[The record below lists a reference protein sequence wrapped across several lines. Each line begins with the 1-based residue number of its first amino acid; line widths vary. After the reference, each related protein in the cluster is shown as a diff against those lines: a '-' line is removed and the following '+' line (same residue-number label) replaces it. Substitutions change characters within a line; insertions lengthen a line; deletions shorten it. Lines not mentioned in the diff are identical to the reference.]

1 MSMQSQSLS
10 IKRLNLGV
18 LDMVPL
24 LPSNRPEQAV
34 QRAGELARQAEAWG
48 YTRYWT
54 SEHHDMEGLAS
65 SSPEVLLSHIGAVT
79 KTIKLGAGA
88 ILLPHYSPVKVA
100 EWFHL
105 LAALYPGRVE
115 LGLGRAPGG
124 GPHASMALSGNFL
137 QHVTELP
144 QTMEALLALLEGT
157 YEYEQVPVFARPMPE
172 QPPAVWMLG
181 TNRKSAEYAAQYS
194 TGYVFGQFMSE
205 QQTEEMLSIYRSSF
219 QPSNRMDKPRTMV
232 AVGAVCALTNELA
245 QQWAGQISLGD
256 PAMRASWLV
265 GTPSDIAERLRG
277 LQIKYDNDEFLLVT
291 PIPDYE
297 QRLHSYRLIAE
308 AVNSNLDSK

>member
-1 MSMQSQSLS
+1 MRSRSLS

-24 LPSNRPEQAV
+24 LPGNRPEQAV

-54 SEHHDMEGLAS
+54 SEHHDMVGLAS

-105 LAALYPGRVE
+105 LAVLYPGRVE

-157 YEYEQVPVFARPMPE
+157 YEYEQVPVYARPMPE

-232 AVGAVCALTNELA
+232 AVGAVCALTDELA
-245 QQWAGQISLGD
+245 QQWAAQITLGD

-265 GTPSDIAERLRG
+265 GTPSDIAEQLRS

-308 AVNSNLDSK
+308 AVNSGLDSK

>member
-1 MSMQSQSLS
+1 MPSRSLS

-24 LPSNRPEQAV
+24 LPGNRPEQAV

-105 LAALYPGRVE
+105 LAVLYPGRVE

-219 QPSNRMDKPRTMV
+219 QPSNRIDKPRTMV
-232 AVGAVCALTNELA
+232 AVGAVCALTDELA
-245 QQWAGQISLGD
+245 QQWTAQISLGD

-265 GTPSDIAERLRG
+265 GTPSVIAERLRG

-308 AVNSNLDSK
+308 AVNSSLDS

>member
-1 MSMQSQSLS
+1 MQSQSLS

-219 QPSNRMDKPRTMV
+219 QPSNRMDKPHTMV

>member
-1 MSMQSQSLS
+1 MQSQSLS
-10 IKRLNLGV
+10 TKRLNLGV

-24 LPSNRPEQAV
+24 LPGNRPEQAV

-54 SEHHDMEGLAS
+54 SEHHDMKGLAS

-144 QTMEALLALLEGT
+144 QAMEALLALLEGT

>member
-1 MSMQSQSLS
+1 MQSQSLS
-10 IKRLNLGV
+10 TKRLNLGV

>member
-1 MSMQSQSLS
+1 MSMPSRSLS

-24 LPSNRPEQAV
+24 LPGNRPEQAV

-105 LAALYPGRVE
+105 LAVLYPGRVE

-219 QPSNRMDKPRTMV
+219 QPSNRIDKPRTMV
-232 AVGAVCALTNELA
+232 AVGAVCALTDELA
-245 QQWAGQISLGD
+245 QQWTAQISLGD

-265 GTPSDIAERLRG
+265 GTPSVIAERLRG

-308 AVNSNLDSK
+308 AVNSSLDS

>member
-1 MSMQSQSLS
+1 MQPQSLATNS
-10 IKRLNLGV
+10 LNLGV

-24 LPSNRPEQAV
+24 LPGNRPEQAV
-34 QRAGELARQAEAWG
+34 QWAAKLAKQAEAWG

-79 KTIKLGAGA
+79 TTIQLGVGA

-144 QTMEALLALLEGT
+144 QKMEALLALLEGT
-157 YEYEQVPVFARPMPE
+157 YEYEQIPVFARPMPE
-172 QPPAVWMLG
+172 QPPALWMLG

-219 QPSNRMDKPRTMV
+219 QPSTRMDKPRTMV
-232 AVGAVCALTNELA
+232 AVGAVCASTDELA
-245 QQWAGQISLGD
+245 QQWAAQISLGD
-256 PAMRASWLV
+256 PAIRASWLV
-265 GTPSDIAERLRG
+265 GTPSVITERLRS
-277 LQIKYDNDEFLLVT
+277 LQIKYNNDEFLLVT

-308 AVNSNLDSK
+308 VVNGSLDSK

>member
-1 MSMQSQSLS
+1 MQSQSLS

-24 LPSNRPEQAV
+24 LPGNRPEQAV

-105 LAALYPGRVE
+105 LATLYPGRVE

-232 AVGAVCALTNELA
+232 AVGAVCALTDELA
-245 QQWAGQISLGD
+245 QQWTGQISLGD

-265 GTPSDIAERLRG
+265 GTPSDIAERLRC
-277 LQIKYDNDEFLLVT
+277 LQIKYDNDEFLLVA

-297 QRLHSYRLIAE
+297 QRLHSYRLVAE
-308 AVNSNLDSK
+308 AVNSSLDSK

>member
-1 MSMQSQSLS
+1 MQPQSLATNS
-10 IKRLNLGV
+10 LNLGV

-24 LPSNRPEQAV
+24 LPGNRPEQAV
-34 QRAGELARQAEAWG
+34 QWAAKLAKQAEAWG

-79 KTIKLGAGA
+79 TTIQLGAGA

-144 QTMEALLALLEGT
+144 QKMEALLALLEGT
-157 YEYEQVPVFARPMPE
+157 YEYEQIPVFARPMPE
-172 QPPAVWMLG
+172 QPPALWMLG

-219 QPSNRMDKPRTMV
+219 QPSTRMDKPRTMV
-232 AVGAVCALTNELA
+232 AVGAVCASTDELA
-245 QQWAGQISLGD
+245 QQWAAQISLGD
-256 PAMRASWLV
+256 PAIRASWLV
-265 GTPSDIAERLRG
+265 GTPSVIAERLRS
-277 LQIKYDNDEFLLVT
+277 LQIKYNNDEFLLVT

-308 AVNSNLDSK
+308 AVNGSLDSK

>member
-1 MSMQSQSLS
+1 MQSQSLS
-10 IKRLNLGV
+10 TKRLNLGV

-24 LPSNRPEQAV
+24 LPGNRPEQAV

-205 QQTEEMLSIYRSSF
+205 QQTEEMLSIYRFSF

-232 AVGAVCALTNELA
+232 AVGVVCALTNELA

-291 PIPDYE
+291 PIPDYD

>member
-1 MSMQSQSLS
+1 MPSRSLS

-24 LPSNRPEQAV
+24 LPGNRPEQAV

-54 SEHHDMEGLAS
+54 SEHHDMVGLAS

-219 QPSNRMDKPRTMV
+219 QPSNRMDEPRTMV
-232 AVGAVCALTNELA
+232 AVGAVCALTDELA
-245 QQWAGQISLGD
+245 QQWTAQISLGD

-265 GTPSDIAERLRG
+265 GTPSGIAEQLRG

-308 AVNSNLDSK
+308 AVNCSLDS

>member
-1 MSMQSQSLS
+1 MQPQSLAINS
-10 IKRLNLGV
+10 LNLGV

-24 LPSNRPEQAV
+24 LPGTRPEQAV
-34 QRAGELARQAEAWG
+34 QWAAELARQAEAWG

-79 KTIKLGAGA
+79 TTIRLGAGA

-144 QTMEALLALLEGT
+144 QKMEALLALLEGT
-157 YEYEQVPVFARPMPE
+157 YEYEQTPVIARPMPD
-172 QPPAVWMLG
+172 QPPALWMLG
-181 TNRKSAEYAAQYS
+181 TNRKSAEYAARYS

-205 QQTEEMLSIYRSSF
+205 QQTEEMLSIYRSHF
-219 QPSNRMDKPRTMV
+219 QPSTRMDKPRTMV
-232 AVGAVCALTNELA
+232 AVGAVCALTDELA
-245 QQWAGQISLGD
+245 QQWAAQISLGD
-256 PAMRASWLV
+256 PAVRASWLV
-265 GTPSDIAERLRG
+265 GTPAVIADQLRS
-277 LQIKYDNDEFLLVT
+277 LQIKYDNNEFLLVT

-297 QRLHSYRLIAE
+297 QRLLSYRLIAE
-308 AVNSNLDSK
+308 AMNSSLESK

>member
-1 MSMQSQSLS
+1 MPSRSLS

-24 LPSNRPEQAV
+24 LPGNRPEQAV

-105 LAALYPGRVE
+105 LAVLYPGRVE

-219 QPSNRMDKPRTMV
+219 QPSNRIDKPRTMV
-232 AVGAVCALTNELA
+232 AVGAVCALTDELA
-245 QQWAGQISLGD
+245 QQWTAQISLGD

-265 GTPSDIAERLRG
+265 GTPSVIAERLRG

-308 AVNSNLDSK
+308 AVNSSLDSK

>member
-1 MSMQSQSLS
+1 MQSRPLS

-205 QQTEEMLSIYRSSF
+205 QQTEEILSIYRSSF
-219 QPSNRMDKPRTMV
+219 QSSNRMDKPRTMV

-245 QQWAGQISLGD
+245 QQWAAQISLGD

-308 AVNSNLDSK
+308 AVNSSLDSK

>member
-1 MSMQSQSLS
+1 MQSRSLS

-24 LPSNRPEQAV
+24 LPGNRPEQAV

-144 QTMEALLALLEGT
+144 QTMETLLALLEGT

-245 QQWAGQISLGD
+245 QQWAIQISLGD

-308 AVNSNLDSK
+308 AVNSSLDSK

>member
-1 MSMQSQSLS
+1 MQPQSLATNS
-10 IKRLNLGV
+10 LNLGV

-24 LPSNRPEQAV
+24 LPGNRPEQAV
-34 QRAGELARQAEAWG
+34 QWAAKLAKQAEAWG

-79 KTIKLGAGA
+79 TTIQLGAGA

-144 QTMEALLALLEGT
+144 QKMEALLALLEGT
-157 YEYEQVPVFARPMPE
+157 YEYEQIPVFARPMPE
-172 QPPAVWMLG
+172 QPPALWMLG

-219 QPSNRMDKPRTMV
+219 QPSTRMDKPRTMV
-232 AVGAVCALTNELA
+232 AVGAVCASTDELA
-245 QQWAGQISLGD
+245 QQWAAQISLGD
-256 PAMRASWLV
+256 PAIRASWLV
-265 GTPSDIAERLRG
+265 GTPSVIAERLRS
-277 LQIKYDNDEFLLVT
+277 LQIKYNNDEFLLVT
-291 PIPDYE
+291 SIPDYE

-308 AVNSNLDSK
+308 AAVNGSLDSK

>member
-1 MSMQSQSLS
+1 MQSQSLS
-10 IKRLNLGV
+10 TKRLNLGV

-24 LPSNRPEQAV
+24 LPGNRPEQAV

-205 QQTEEMLSIYRSSF
+205 QQTEEMLSIYRFNF

-232 AVGAVCALTNELA
+232 AVGVVCALTNELA

-291 PIPDYE
+291 PIPDYD

>member
-1 MSMQSQSLS
+1 MGSQSIPAKSL
-10 IKRLNLGV
+10 KLGV

-24 LPSNRPEQAV
+24 LPGNRAEQAV
-34 QRAGELARQAEAWG
+34 QWAGELARRAEAWG

-54 SEHHDMEGLAS
+54 SEHHDMEGMAS
-65 SSPEVLLSHIGAVT
+65 SSPEVLLAHIGAVT
-79 KTIKLGAGA
+79 RKIKLGAGA
-88 ILLPHYSPVKVA
+88 ILLPHYSPVKVV

-137 QHVTELP
+137 QHVAELP
-144 QTMEALLALLEGT
+144 QTTEALLALLEGT

-172 QPPAVWMLG
+172 QPPALWMLG
-181 TNRKSAEYAAQYS
+181 TNRKSAEYAAEYS

-205 QQTEEMLSIYRSSF
+205 QNTREMLSIYRSGF
-219 QPSNRMDKPRTMV
+219 QPSERMDKPRTMV
-232 AVGAVCALTNELA
+232 AVGAICALTDEQA
-245 QQWAGQISLGD
+245 QQWAAQVTMSD
-256 PAMRASWLV
+256 PAIRANWLV
-265 GTPSDIAERLRG
+265 GTPSDVAERLRS
-277 LQIKYDNDEFLLVT
+277 LQVEYGNDEFLLVT

-297 QRLHSYRLIAE
+297 QRLQSYRLIAE
-308 AVNSNLDSK
+308 AVNSSCDSK

>member
-1 MSMQSQSLS
+1 MSVRSRSLS

-24 LPSNRPEQAV
+24 LPGNRPEQAV

-105 LAALYPGRVE
+105 LAVLYPGRVE

-194 TGYVFGQFMSE
+194 TGYVFGQFMSG
-205 QQTEEMLSIYRSSF
+205 QQVEEMLSIYRSSF
-219 QPSNRMDKPRTMV
+219 QPSNRMDKPRTIV
-232 AVGAVCALTNELA
+232 AVGAVCALTDELA
-245 QQWAGQISLGD
+245 QQWAAQITLGD

-265 GTPSDIAERLRG
+265 GTPSDIAKQLRG

-308 AVNSNLDSK
+308 AVNSSLDSK

>member
-1 MSMQSQSLS
+1 MGSQSIPAKSL
-10 IKRLNLGV
+10 KLGV

-24 LPSNRPEQAV
+24 LPGNRPEQAV
-34 QRAGELARQAEAWG
+34 QWAGELARRAEAWG

-54 SEHHDMEGLAS
+54 SEHHDIEGMAS
-65 SSPEVLLSHIGAVT
+65 SSPEVLLAHIGAVT
-79 KTIKLGAGA
+79 RKIKLGAGA
-88 ILLPHYSPVKVA
+88 ILLPHYSPVKVV

-137 QHVTELP
+137 QHVAELP
-144 QTMEALLALLEGT
+144 QTTEALLALLEGT

-172 QPPAVWMLG
+172 QPPALWMLG
-181 TNRKSAEYAAQYS
+181 TNRKSAEYAARYS

-205 QQTEEMLSIYRSSF
+205 QDTREMLSIYRSAF
-219 QPSNRMDKPRTMV
+219 QPSKRMDKPRTMV
-232 AVGAVCALTNELA
+232 AVGAICALTDEQA
-245 QQWAGQISLGD
+245 QQWAAQVTMSD
-256 PAMRASWLV
+256 PAIRANWLV
-265 GTPSDIAERLRG
+265 GTPSDVAERLRS
-277 LQIKYDNDEFLLVT
+277 LQVEYDNDEFLLVT

-297 QRLHSYRLIAE
+297 QRLQSYRLIAE
-308 AVNSNLDSK
+308 AVNSSCDSK

>member
-1 MSMQSQSLS
+1 
-10 IKRLNLGV
+10 LNLGV

-24 LPSNRPEQAV
+24 LPGNRPEQAV

-105 LAALYPGRVE
+105 LAVLYPGRVE

-219 QPSNRMDKPRTMV
+219 QPSNRIDKPRTMV
-232 AVGAVCALTNELA
+232 AVGAVCALTDELA
-245 QQWAGQISLGD
+245 QQWTAQISLGD

-265 GTPSDIAERLRG
+265 GTPSVIAERLRG

-308 AVNSNLDSK
+308 AVNSSLDS

>member
-1 MSMQSQSLS
+1 MQSQSLS
-10 IKRLNLGV
+10 IKSLNLGV

-24 LPSNRPEQAV
+24 LPGNRPEQAV
-34 QRAGELARQAEAWG
+34 QRAGELARRAEAWG

-105 LAALYPGRVE
+105 LTALYPGRVE

-205 QQTEEMLSIYRSSF
+205 QQTEEMLSIYRSNF

-232 AVGAVCALTNELA
+232 AVGAVCALTDELA
-245 QQWAGQISLGD
+245 QQWAGQISLGN

-277 LQIKYDNDEFLLVT
+277 LQIKYDTDEFLLVT

-308 AVNSNLDSK
+308 AVNSSLDSK

>member
-1 MSMQSQSLS
+1 MQPQSLATNS
-10 IKRLNLGV
+10 LNLGV

-24 LPSNRPEQAV
+24 LPGNRPEQAV
-34 QRAGELARQAEAWG
+34 QWAAKLAKQAEAWG

-54 SEHHDMEGLAS
+54 SEHHDMEGLTS

-79 KTIKLGAGA
+79 TTIQLGAGA

-144 QTMEALLALLEGT
+144 QKMEALLALLEGT
-157 YEYEQVPVFARPMPE
+157 YKYEQTPVCARPMPE
-172 QPPAVWMLG
+172 QPPALWMLG

-219 QPSNRMDKPRTMV
+219 QPSTRMDKPRTMV
-232 AVGAVCALTNELA
+232 AVGAVCASTDELA
-245 QQWAGQISLGD
+245 QQWAAQISLGD
-256 PAMRASWLV
+256 PAIRASWLV
-265 GTPSDIAERLRG
+265 GTPSVIAERLRS
-277 LQIKYDNDEFLLVT
+277 LQIKYNNDEFLLVT

-308 AVNSNLDSK
+308 AVNGSLDSK

>member
-1 MSMQSQSLS
+1 MQSQSLS

-24 LPSNRPEQAV
+24 LPGNRPEQAV

-219 QPSNRMDKPRTMV
+219 QSSNRMDKPRTMV

-245 QQWAGQISLGD
+245 QQWAGQISLGN

-308 AVNSNLDSK
+308 AVNSSLDSK

>member
-1 MSMQSQSLS
+1 MQSRPLS

-24 LPSNRPEQAV
+24 LPGNRPEQAV
-34 QRAGELARQAEAWG
+34 RRAGELARQAEAWG

-245 QQWAGQISLGD
+245 QQWAAQISLGD

-308 AVNSNLDSK
+308 AVNSSLDSK

>member
-1 MSMQSQSLS
+1 MGFQSVSAQS
-10 IKRLNLGV
+10 LNLGV

-24 LPSNRPEQAV
+24 LPGNRPEQAV
-34 QRAGELARQAEAWG
+34 QWARELARRAEAWG

-54 SEHHDMEGLAS
+54 SEHHDMEGLSS
-65 SSPEVLLSHIGAVT
+65 SSPEVLLAHIGAVT
-79 KTIKLGAGA
+79 RKIKLGAGA

-137 QHVTELP
+137 QHVAELP

-157 YEYEQVPVFARPMPE
+157 YEYEQVSVFARPMPE
-172 QPPAVWMLG
+172 QPPALWMLG
-181 TNRKSAEYAAQYS
+181 TNRKSAEYAARYS

-205 QQTEEMLSIYRSSF
+205 QDTGEMLSMYRSDF
-219 QPSNRMDKPRTMV
+219 QSSKRMNKPRTMV
-232 AVGAVCALTNELA
+232 AVGAICAPTDEQA
-245 QQWAGQISLGD
+245 QRWAAQITMGD
-256 PAMRASWLV
+256 PTMRANWLV
-265 GTPSDIAERLRG
+265 GTPSDVAERLRG
-277 LQIKYDNDEFLLVT
+277 LQVEYDNDEFLLVT

-297 QRLHSYRLIAE
+297 QRLQSYRLIAE
-308 AVNSNLDSK
+308 AVKSSCDSK

>member
-1 MSMQSQSLS
+1 MQSRSLS

-24 LPSNRPEQAV
+24 LPGNHPEQAV

-181 TNRKSAEYAAQYS
+181 TNRKSAEYAARYS

-205 QQTEEMLSIYRSSF
+205 QQTEEMLNIYRSSF
-219 QPSNRMDKPRTMV
+219 QPSNRIDKPRTMV
-232 AVGAVCALTNELA
+232 AVGAVCALTDELA
-245 QQWAGQISLGD
+245 QQWATQITLGD

-265 GTPSDIAERLRG
+265 GTPSNIAEQLRS
-277 LQIKYDNDEFLLVT
+277 LQVKYDNDEFLLVT

-308 AVNSNLDSK
+308 AVNSSLDSK

>member
-1 MSMQSQSLS
+1 MQSQSLS

-205 QQTEEMLSIYRSSF
+205 QQTEEMLSIYRFSF

-232 AVGAVCALTNELA
+232 AVGVVCALTNELA

>member
-1 MSMQSQSLS
+1 MQSQSLS
-10 IKRLNLGV
+10 IKKLNLGV

-24 LPSNRPEQAV
+24 LPGNRPEQAV

-137 QHVTELP
+137 QHVAELP

-157 YEYEQVPVFARPMPE
+157 YEYEQVSVFARPMPE

-232 AVGAVCALTNELA
+232 AVGAVCASTDELA
-245 QQWAGQISLGD
+245 QQWAAQISLSD
-256 PAMRASWLV
+256 PTMRASWLV

-308 AVNSNLDSK
+308 AVNSILDSK

>member
-1 MSMQSQSLS
+1 MQSQSLS
-10 IKRLNLGV
+10 IKGLNLGV

-24 LPSNRPEQAV
+24 LPGNRPEQAV

-232 AVGAVCALTNELA
+232 AVGAVCALTDELA

-265 GTPSDIAERLRG
+265 GTPSDIAERLRC
-277 LQIKYDNDEFLLVT
+277 LQIKYDNDEFLLVA

-308 AVNSNLDSK
+308 AVNSSLDSK

>member
-1 MSMQSQSLS
+1 MQSRPLS

-24 LPSNRPEQAV
+24 LPGNRPEQAV
-34 QRAGELARQAEAWG
+34 RRAGELASQAETWG

-245 QQWAGQISLGD
+245 QQWAAQISLGD

-308 AVNSNLDSK
+308 AVNSSLDSK

>member
-1 MSMQSQSLS
+1 MQSRSLS

-24 LPSNRPEQAV
+24 LPGNRPEQAI
-34 QRAGELARQAEAWG
+34 QRAGELASQAEAWG

-245 QQWAGQISLGD
+245 QQWAAQISLGD

-308 AVNSNLDSK
+308 AVNSSLDSK

>member
-1 MSMQSQSLS
+1 MQSQSLS
-10 IKRLNLGV
+10 TKRLNLGV

-24 LPSNRPEQAV
+24 LPGNRPEQAV

-194 TGYVFGQFMSE
+194 TGYVFGQFMS
-205 QQTEEMLSIYRSSF
+205 
-219 QPSNRMDKPRTMV
+219 
-232 AVGAVCALTNELA
+232 
-245 QQWAGQISLGD
+245 
-256 PAMRASWLV
+256 
-265 GTPSDIAERLRG
+265 
-277 LQIKYDNDEFLLVT
+277 
-291 PIPDYE
+291 
-297 QRLHSYRLIAE
+297 
-308 AVNSNLDSK
+308 

>member
-1 MSMQSQSLS
+1 MQSQSLS